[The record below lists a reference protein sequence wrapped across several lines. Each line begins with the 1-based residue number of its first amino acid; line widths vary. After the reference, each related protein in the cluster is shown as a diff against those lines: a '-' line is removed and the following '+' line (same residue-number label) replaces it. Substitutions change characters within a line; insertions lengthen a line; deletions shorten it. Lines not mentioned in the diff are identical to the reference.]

1 MREDYNKNIHY
12 LNEVLKKQLPSK
24 KKNYLQFNSLRATI
38 YNQ

>member
-24 KKNYLQFNSLRATI
+24 KKLFTV
-38 YNQ
+38 